1 MSATKTPTVTDYP
14 SLLRLDGR
22 SAVVLGGGFGI
33 GRETCIAL
41 AQAGAHVFCVDL
53 DAGRAEAMAA
63 EVNGEALIAD
73 VTKRQDV
80 ENLFDNVLRS
90 AGRVDCVVDIVE
102 RADIGALADLDDAGW
117 AEQLDVVLTH
127 GFLAMQIGG
136 RAIAQSGGGSMVFVG
151 SISGMTSLP
160 GQTAYGAAKAALLH
174 LVKGM
179 AQELAPSVRVNAVAP
194 GFVKTPRLSA
204 IVGEKG
210 WNALAEVIPIGGAAE
225 PAEIASVILFL
236 ASDLASHITG
246 QTILAD
252 GGVAG
257 HVPLPKLW

>member
-1 MSATKTPTVTDYP
+1 MSATKTPTTTDYP
-14 SLLRLDGR
+14 ALLRLDGR
-22 SAVVLGGGFGI
+22 AAVVHGGGFGI

-41 AQAGAHVFCVDL
+41 AQAGARVFCVDL
-53 DAGRAEAMAA
+53 DAGRAEAIAV
-63 EVNGEALIAD
+63 EVNGEALVAD

-80 ENLFDNVLRS
+80 ENLFDKALKT
-90 AGRVDCVVDIVE
+90 AGRVDCVVDIVG
-102 RADIGALADLDDAGW
+102 RADIGPLAEMDDAGW
-117 AEQLDVVLTH
+117 ADQLDVVLTH
-127 GFLAMQIGG
+127 GLLAMQIGG
-136 RAIAQSGGGSMVFVG
+136 RAIAESGGGSMVFVG

-204 IVGEKG
+204 IVGDKG
-210 WNALAEVIPIGGAAE
+210 WDALAEVIPIGGAAQ
-225 PAEIASVILFL
+225 PSEIASVILFL
-236 ASDLASHITG
+236 ASGLASHITG
-246 QTILAD
+246 QTILTD